1 MSGVTLSPVSNTN
14 SDKPRDFMLSKSL
27 IKENSATLPLT
38 IVHEKVS
45 LTMLK
50 NSFTSNSFQIFSPEN
65 YFLTCASESQSP
77 FASTVNSFI
86 DNVLALADMAAFAR
100 LANNLMKVGVG
111 LAVGGAVV
119 NSALYNGK
127 IAYKS

>member
-1 MSGVTLSPVSNTN
+1 M
-14 SDKPRDFMLSKSL
+14 
-27 IKENSATLPLT
+27 
-38 IVHEKVS
+38 HETVS

-50 NSFTSNSFQIFSPEN
+50 NSFISNSFQITSPEN

-127 IAYKS
+127 ILYKS